1 MDKNRL
7 WLIGTLVT
15 LLLLCFSCK
24 KQSEASSDTY
34 ASTLKELTEFIEKPD
49 SLLTPEQQ
57 TKKKTLFSL
66 ILESVT
72 VKDGQLSSSAEEEDF
87 TDKGLSKYYHDIL
100 ETSLKEA
107 NQWLKEEKITNLD
120 SLLQTSKNFLFK
132 LQ

>member
-7 WLIGTLVT
+7 WIIGTLVT
-15 LLLLCFSCK
+15 LLLFGFSCK

-57 TKKKTLFSL
+57 TKKETLFSL

-100 ETSLKEA
+100 KTSLKEA